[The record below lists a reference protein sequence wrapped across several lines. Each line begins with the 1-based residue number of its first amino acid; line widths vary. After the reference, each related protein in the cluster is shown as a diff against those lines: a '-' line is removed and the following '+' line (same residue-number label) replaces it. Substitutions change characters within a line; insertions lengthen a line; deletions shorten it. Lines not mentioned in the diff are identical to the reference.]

1 MDILCLEELK
11 TTEELKVPEVPD
23 IVKVDDSLLCDE
35 EDDISDDLYSFIIS
49 LNSFSFSIIIIK
61 TLPSYDSID
70 PSLLQHNLLPDLSA
84 SSKEYTIVYY
94 YFFDLSLG
102 IRFG

>member
-35 EDDISDDLYSFIIS
+35 EDDISDDLYSFFISLKFYILVLLLLKHFRLMIQLIHLFFNIIYFQIFLLHQKNIRLFIIIS
-49 LNSFSFSIIIIK
+49 LI
-61 TLPSYDSID
+61 
-70 PSLLQHNLLPDLSA
+70 
-84 SSKEYTIVYY
+84 YY
-94 YFFDLSLG
+94 
-102 IRFG
+102 

>member
-35 EDDISDDLYSFIIS
+35 EDDISDDLYSFVIS
-49 LNSFSFSIIIIK
+49 LNSFSF
-61 TLPSYDSID
+61 
-70 PSLLQHNLLPDLSA
+70 
-84 SSKEYTIVYY
+84 
-94 YFFDLSLG
+94 
-102 IRFG
+102 